1 MQEFLNLKNH
11 THVKNLGHTSEF
23 HFGIYWWFSYFT
35 PVYQKSCWYDLLLLR
50 QHDRLKLVI
59 LGHFSHLYPLKNQ
72 KNQNFEKMKSGTGDI
87 IILHMCTENQD
98 HMMYASWDMESD
110 RIFYHFG
117 LIFAFYSTN
126 NPEN

>member
-1 MQEFLNLKNH
+1 
-11 THVKNLGHTSEF
+11 
-23 HFGIYWWFSYFT
+23 
-35 PVYQKSCWYDLLLLR
+35 
-50 QHDRLKLVI
+50 
-59 LGHFSHLYPLKNQ
+59 
-72 KNQNFEKMKSGTGDI
+72 MKSGTGDI

-110 RIFYHFG
+110 RTFYHFG

>member
-1 MQEFLNLKNH
+1 
-11 THVKNLGHTSEF
+11 
-23 HFGIYWWFSYFT
+23 
-35 PVYQKSCWYDLLLLR
+35 
-50 QHDRLKLVI
+50 
-59 LGHFSHLYPLKNQ
+59 
-72 KNQNFEKMKSGTGDI
+72 MKSGTGDI

-98 HMMYASWDMESD
+98 HMMYASWDMEND